1 MKNKLV
7 SWAAFIVLMSAG
19 SAAVAYHTH
28 GRWYNN
34 EATLRAHAGSFPAG
48 SAWRSALRTVAGLFN
63 KNPSEFRIIQR
74 YDDASVG
81 LENGQSEVWFS
92 NDPAYDP
99 AWTFWWYNAGGYIV
113 EADVIF
119 YSGES
124 YTTSMQKHNLWAYG
138 GPDRPFQTTAL
149 HEYGHVAGLK
159 HENQEYNLMGIDYT
173 HINANGYTAHGYVGE
188 DASHGLVKLYTH
200 KDGISIEN
208 VGVTLFKWTGVD
220 GEYSVHGK
228 CTMTSGGV
236 ELTYTNYTGQRRY
249 DVNRGQSVR
258 VWFTYENSGETTQTV
273 KIGYYISTDAYVT
286 TADRLIDTRTF
297 VQQCNNVDTR
307 YVTLTIPADL
317 VPGTTYR
324 LGAIVDYDGSIKEVD
339 EQNTA
344 SHIILV
350 H

>member
-19 SAAVAYHTH
+19 SAAVAYHSH
-28 GRWYNN
+28 GRWYGN

-48 SAWRSALRTVAGLFN
+48 SAWRTSLRTVAGLFN
-63 KNPSEFRIIQR
+63 QNPSEFRIIQR
-74 YDDASVG
+74 YDDASVS

-92 NDPAYDP
+92 NDPQYDP
-99 AWTFWWYNAGGYIV
+99 AWTFWYHNAGGYIV

-119 YSGES
+119 YSGVS
-124 YTTSMQKHNLWAYG
+124 YTTSMQKHNLRAYG

-159 HENQEYNLMGIDYT
+159 HENREYNLMGIDYT
-173 HINANGYTAHGYVGE
+173 HINANGYTAHAYVGE
-188 DASHGLVKLYTH
+188 DASHGLVRLYTH

-236 ELTYTNYTGQRRY
+236 ELTYTDYAGQRRY
-249 DVNRGQSVR
+249 NVNKGQNVR

-273 KIGYYISTDAYVT
+273 KIGYYISTDAT
-286 TADRLIDTRTF
+286 INTADRLIDTRTF

-317 VPGTTYR
+317 VSGTTYW

-339 EQNTA
+339 EQNA
-344 SHIILV
+344 AAHIIRV
-350 H
+350 N